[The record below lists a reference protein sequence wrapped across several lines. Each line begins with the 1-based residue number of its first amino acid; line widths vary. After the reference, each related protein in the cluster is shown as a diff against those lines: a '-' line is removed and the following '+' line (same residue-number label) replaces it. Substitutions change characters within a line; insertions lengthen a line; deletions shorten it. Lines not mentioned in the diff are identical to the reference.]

1 MDITTILNRKG
12 STAAIA
18 AEAQF
23 QQQFVH
29 HNLDPS
35 SSPKMKPEPG
45 VSEASDQQ
53 VLSYP
58 SHAPLNPMPN
68 MAQDMRYPPHGQPN
82 SGMPVLQNPYV
93 PGAYT
98 GSAQIP
104 SSATPQRADPPP
116 KTFHC
121 STCGKGFARRSDLAR
136 HERARAPGDGV
147 FSEHASVHSTPSPA
161 HHPVSIPPPGDLP
174 PLNMPRSAG
183 DYYMGNGSIPPHVRG
198 DFSQASPRSSPTA
211 TSPSLSSF
219 SSAPHQRP
227 SMTSHPSGYAPPQPL
242 EPPANSDHR
251 PNSVSGSPHM
261 TSLGWA
267 SPSHGSIPSPGS
279 VNDFNYPE
287 PSGPAY
293 PSSMPPHMYFPNS
306 TIRRPT
312 STEPE
317 NYELKPRLGDNGWST
332 PV

>member
-45 VSEASDQQ
+45 VTEASDQQ

-58 SHAPLNPMPN
+58 SHAPPNHMPN
-68 MAQDMRYPPHGQPN
+68 MTQDVRYPPHGQPS
-82 SGMPVLQNPYV
+82 SGMRILQNPYV

-104 SSATPQRADPPP
+104 GGATPQRADPPP

-136 HERARAPGDGV
+136 HGKISMGIHAR
-147 FSEHASVHSTPSPA
+147 SKT
-161 HHPVSIPPPGDLP
+161 
-174 PLNMPRSAG
+174 
-183 DYYMGNGSIPPHVRG
+183 
-198 DFSQASPRSSPTA
+198 SS
-211 TSPSLSSF
+211 
-219 SSAPHQRP
+219 H
-227 SMTSHPSGYAPPQPL
+227 
-242 EPPANSDHR
+242 
-251 PNSVSGSPHM
+251 
-261 TSLGWA
+261 
-267 SPSHGSIPSPGS
+267 
-279 VNDFNYPE
+279 
-287 PSGPAY
+287 
-293 PSSMPPHMYFPNS
+293 
-306 TIRRPT
+306 
-312 STEPE
+312 
-317 NYELKPRLGDNGWST
+317 
-332 PV
+332 